1 MEETKK
7 CKKNV
12 RLPWKTKDFL
22 TITSFLPWKTTKK
35 QEITLVFHGRHKKRN
50 KGLFPNRS
58 AKSWWCLTLCK
69 TLRGLALRPGAW
81 SPRRGDG
88 ATETTPASFRHLF
101 KVPAAPVTTA
111 GATYIAGS
119 RLCSATSSR
128 LPSKYSYPELTYH
141 YKSIIK
147 KRSTLKVYSAFS

>member
-69 TLRGLALRPGAW
+69 TLRGACL
-81 SPRRGDG
+81 
-88 ATETTPASFRHLF
+88 
-101 KVPAAPVTTA
+101 TA
-111 GATYIAGS
+111 GDLKPPKSPADQRKQLQLRS
-119 RLCSATSSR
+119 VTSSR
-128 LPSKYSYPELTYH
+128 FLPLPSRQRELRT
-141 YKSIIK
+141 SLAPACVLPPLRDCPLNILIPN
-147 KRSTLKVYSAFS
+147 